1 MDDNEQNSWRSIILE
16 SKSSFHSKA
25 AKQKVII
32 ETSLSKIGEQVVI
45 NEVDRS
51 VVKHERLI
59 TNNNSERIKGSILDH
74 SIISHD
80 HHHHNHTHQKH
91 DHVCDI

>member
-1 MDDNEQNSWRSIILE
+1 MDENEHNSWRSIILE

-25 AKQKVII
+25 AKQKVTI

-80 HHHHNHTHQKH
+80 HHNHTDQKH
-91 DHVCDI
+91 HHVCDI